1 MAVSDSDFL
10 TYVLGTGDDI
20 EEHRKK
26 YNEKHGYEPNLFFQ
40 PILQA
45 LVLGPIGFLVYP
57 PVGFVIE
64 ADLIYRNAMG
74 LFSSEYYE
82 KDHPG
87 LVGKV
92 REYYKACKS

>member
-64 ADLIYRNAMG
+64 ADLIYRG
-74 LFSSEYYE
+74 GQTVFTSEYYGRE
-82 KDHPG
+82 APG
-87 LVGKV
+87 LLGKV
-92 REYYKACKS
+92 REYYRACKS